1 MGGFRVCIYM
11 GLDPVIVFSSPQ
23 NNLLYQFP
31 IIVSP
36 SIHLDQLTA
45 SVHAPRVFFFF
56 FWRDRRLSSAHTQS
70 VTNRL
75 TLT

>member
-45 SVHAPRVFFFF
+45 SVHAPSFFFF
-56 FWRDRRLSSAHTQS
+56 FFGVIAACPPHTLKALRI
-70 VTNRL
+70 V
-75 TLT
+75 